1 MSALATP
8 SAPRW
13 TTSSGTPRPSAGA
26 SLRGVARTLV
36 RTLLAVVL
44 ALLAACGSEVVLQTG
59 LNDSDANEIMTV
71 LRHAGL
77 SATKA
82 RQKDG
87 VSLTVAEADLARATE
102 LMRAAGLPR
111 RQLSLLGDVFKKDG
125 MISTP
130 LEERARYLHGL
141 SQELEFTL
149 SRIDRVVVARVHVV
163 LPERVAPGEPVK
175 PSSASVFV
183 KYTPPMDEDLVLPRI
198 RRLVMTS
205 IPGLSEDDGRKLSV
219 VLLPAEAIDDS
230 VQWEYFGP
238 FKMERSSAAA
248 ARTSLV
254 VLGIVLALI
263 AAGFFAWRALKKP
276 QVQAQV
282 NAFTA
287 RLMPK
292 ATPDPVATA
301 AAAAAADEVRP

>member
-1 MSALATP
+1 MSTIP
-8 SAPRW
+8 SSLGPRW
-13 TTSSGTPRPSAGA
+13 LPTTGPAFPRAG
-26 SLRGVARTLV
+26 LPRGFARTLV
-36 RTLLAVVL
+36 RALLGLLL

-205 IPGLSEDDGRKLSV
+205 IPGLAEDDGRKLSV

-230 VQWEYFGP
+230 VQWEQFGP

-254 VLGIVLALI
+254 VLGAVLALLL
-263 AAGFFAWRALKKP
+263 AGFFGWRALKKP
-276 QVQAQV
+276 QVQARV

-292 ATPDPVATA
+292 ATPDA
-301 AAAAAADEVRP
+301 AAGADEVLP

>member
-1 MSALATP
+1 MNALAT
-8 SAPRW
+8 SLFTRW
-13 TTSSGTPRPSAGA
+13 TAASGVPRPPGGA
-26 SLRGVARTLV
+26 AWRGFARTVV
-36 RTLLAVVL
+36 RTLLAL
-44 ALLAACGSEVVLQTG
+44 LLTSLAACGSEVVLQTG

-149 SRIDRVVVARVHVV
+149 SRIDRVVLARVHVV

-205 IPGLSEDDGRKLSV
+205 IPGLAEDDGRKLSV

-248 ARTSLV
+248 ARTSLI
-254 VLGIVLALI
+254 VLGLVLALV
-263 AAGFFAWRALKKP
+263 AAGFFGWRALKRPAVLAK
-276 QVQAQV
+276 VS
-282 NAFTA
+282 AFTA

-292 ATPDPVATA
+292 PTADATVTPDEA
-301 AAAAAADEVRP
+301 RP

>member
-1 MSALATP
+1 MNTLVANVSAHVP
-8 SAPRW
+8 SADRSMPHIARAPC
-13 TTSSGTPRPSAGA
+13 GFAGA
-26 SLRGVARTLV
+26 WL
-36 RTLLAVVL
+36 RTLLGLLL

-87 VSLTVAEADLARATE
+87 VSLTVAETDLARATE

-205 IPGLSEDDGRKLSV
+205 IPGLSEDDGRKLSI

-230 VQWEYFGP
+230 VQWEYVGP

-254 VLGIVLALI
+254 VLGLVLALI
-263 AAGFFAWRALKKP
+263 AGGYFAWRALKKP
-276 QVQAQV
+276 QVQAKV
-282 NAFTA
+282 NAFAA
-287 RLMPK
+287 RLLPQ
-292 ATPDPVATA
+292 ATPDPSVP
-301 AAAAAADEVRP
+301 ADEART

>member
-13 TTSSGTPRPSAGA
+13 TTSSGTPRPFVGA
-26 SLRGVARTLV
+26 PLRGVARTLV

-238 FKMERSSAAA
+238 FKMERSSAAT

-276 QVQAQV
+276 QVQAKV

-287 RLMPK
+287 RLLPK
-292 ATPDPVATA
+292 PTLDEA
-301 AAAAAADEVRP
+301 ARADEAHP